1 MRPAARHAGSSLALL
16 VVISVHLLTTTGLW
30 LAMDQAEY
38 LFAAERLVRNHT
50 FTLAEAGS
58 GRLARVPWVPVEPSE
73 PVRFRMLPLTPV
85 ALAPLVALDL
95 ALGFG
100 GPERTGLLAHMLG
113 HLLVFAA
120 LAILAL
126 TLRVAGASERAT
138 AFAVAATGLS
148 WPVWYVSRRGG
159 AEPVL
164 IVLVALFLL
173 GGEVRRRRGHGQ
185 GLTLQCLALL
195 LMPWAHA
202 TGPLI
207 GLVLLMGE
215 ALHGVGPQ
223 HRRAL
228 WVLLLALAIGE
239 VSLIGV
245 WNIGYHGNWWGGGY
259 GGYYASRPMLGV
271 RAFLPGLVLHLGS
284 LGLEG
289 PVLLLVAAATLRA
302 RRLEGHQAIACA
314 ALLSLAL
321 SAFFATFH
329 QVEPTRRLAA
339 VWPAWGLAAGLA
351 FDRIASWRIAPR
363 VLLLVAGL
371 VSFHWFLV
379 IDGRHYLGPGGLF
392 YPAVLWIRQV
402 LEFGPSAATLAPP
415 LALALLLIVA
425 ALRLGRMLGPS
436 PS

>member
-1 MRPAARHAGSSLALL
+1 MHPSARHAGSSWALL
-16 VVISVHLLTTTGLW
+16 VVISVHLLTTAGLW
-30 LAMDQAEY
+30 LAMDEAEY
-38 LFAAERLVRNHT
+38 LFAAERLARNHT

-73 PVRFRMLPLTPV
+73 PVRFRMQPLTPV

-100 GPERTGLLAHMLG
+100 GPERAGLLAHMLG
-113 HLLVFAA
+113 HILVFAA

-126 TLRVAGASERAT
+126 TLRVAGASERAS

-148 WPVWYVSRRGG
+148 WPIWHVSRRGG

-164 IVLVALFLL
+164 IFLVALFLL
-173 GGEVRRRRGHGQ
+173 GGELVRRRGRGSGVY
-185 GLTLQCLALL
+185 LQCLALL
-195 LMPWAHA
+195 LLPWAHA

-215 ALHGVGPQ
+215 ALYGIGPR
-223 HRRAL
+223 HRKAL
-228 WVLLLALAIGE
+228 WVLLLALTIGE
-239 VSLIGV
+239 ASFIGV
-245 WNIGYHGNWWGGGY
+245 WNVGYHGNWWGGGY
-259 GGYYASRPMLGV
+259 GSYYASRPMLGV

-289 PVLLLVAAATLRA
+289 PVVLLVAAAALRA
-302 RRLEGHQAIACA
+302 RPLEGYEALARA
-314 ALLSLAL
+314 ALLSLAI
-321 SAFFATFH
+321 SVFFATFH
-329 QVEPTRRLAA
+329 QPEPTRRLAVA
-339 VWPAWGLAAGLA
+339 WPAWGLAAGLA

-363 VLLLVAGL
+363 VLVLVAGL
-371 VSFHWFLV
+371 VSFHWFLAV
-379 IDGRHYLGPGGLF
+379 DGRHYLGPGGLF
-392 YPAVLWIRQV
+392 YPSVLWIRQL
-402 LEFGPSAATLAPP
+402 LELGASAATLAPP
-415 LALALLLIVA
+415 LALALLLVVA